1 MDKAPAHVY
10 SALLDAGIYYCSI
23 STMYRILRSA
33 NEVRERRNHSRHP
46 AYAKPELLATGPNQ
60 VWSWDITK
68 LRGPQKWQHYY
79 LYVIMDIFS
88 RYVTGWMIADQ
99 ESALLAQHLI
109 ASTLGKQ
116 GIKPGQLT
124 IHADRGASMFSKPVA
139 LLLADLGVV
148 KTHSRPHTSNDN
160 PFSEAQFKTLKYQP
174 TFPDRFGSRQD
185 AEVFCRWFF
194 DWYNHEHYHSG
205 IALLTPETVHYG
217 LADQV
222 IQNRATVLSAAYSA
236 HPERFV
242 NKPPAPAPVPLAVWI
257 NPPIPKVEPKLLS

>member
-1 MDKAPAHVY
+1 
-10 SALLDAGIYYCSI
+10 
-23 STMYRILRSA
+23 
-33 NEVRERRNHSRHP
+33 
-46 AYAKPELLATGPNQ
+46 
-60 VWSWDITK
+60 
-68 LRGPQKWQHYY
+68 
-79 LYVIMDIFS
+79 
-88 RYVTGWMIADQ
+88 
-99 ESALLAQHLI
+99 
-109 ASTLGKQ
+109 
-116 GIKPGQLT
+116 
-124 IHADRGASMFSKPVA
+124 MFSKPVA

-148 KTHSRPHTSNDN
+148 KTRSRPHTSNDN